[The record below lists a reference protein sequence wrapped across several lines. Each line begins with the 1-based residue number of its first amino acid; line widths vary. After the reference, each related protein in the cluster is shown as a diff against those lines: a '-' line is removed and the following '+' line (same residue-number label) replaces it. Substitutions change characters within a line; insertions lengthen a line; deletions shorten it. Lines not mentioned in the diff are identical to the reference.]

1 MPLSDQN
8 RSHRRRPA
16 TRRVV
21 AAAVVLAAAGAAV
34 PLVALAARTP
44 DSAAPAT
51 AADAAAG
58 SGRYFGTAVPAGKL
72 GDSAYSTILD
82 REFKMITP
90 ENEMKWDAI
99 EPSRGNFTFGSA
111 DRIVDHA
118 TAHGQRMRG
127 HTLVWHSQLPAWV
140 KSITDAGTLR
150 SVMKNHITQEMTHYK
165 GKIYAWDVVNEAF
178 ADGGGGQ
185 HRSSVFQDVLGNGFI
200 EEAFRT
206 ARDADPAAK
215 LCYNDYNIEN
225 WSDAKTQGVYKM
237 VKDFKARG
245 VPIDCVG
252 FQSHFSAGGPPASF
266 QTTLSNFA
274 ALGVDV
280 QITELDIAQASA
292 TAYTNAVQ
300 ACMNVARCTGITVWG
315 IRDSDSWRT
324 GENALLFDASG
335 NKKPAYSAVL
345 TALGGS
351 SGGGSGSGSGGGTQA
366 VGITS
371 GTVYTLTNAAAG
383 RVLDEPAGQN
393 DNGTPLQ
400 VWDASG
406 AANQQWKAT
415 QNSDGSYTLT
425 NVASGRILDEPA
437 GRTAN
442 GTKPTV
448 WDANG
453 GAHQHWKASRN
464 SDGSYTLINVA
475 SGRALELPGGKTAN
489 GTPVQIW
496 DTNGGGA
503 NQRWTFQAAAAPKSD
518 TTATPT
524 SATTGAPTSATCALP
539 STYRWTSTGALAQP
553 ANGWASLKDF
563 TTVTYNGKHLV
574 YGSNFSGSSYG
585 SMAFSPFTNWSDMAS
600 ARQTGM
606 SQKAVAPTLFYFAP
620 KKIWVLASQWSG
632 GWAFNYR
639 TSSDPTDPGSWSAPQ
654 PLFTGS
660 IPSSES
666 GTGPIDQTLIADDKN
681 MYLFFAGDNGKIYK
695 ASMPIGNF
703 PGSFGSSY
711 TTVMSD
717 TTKNLFEAPQVYKVQ
732 GQNQYLMIVEARGA
746 SEQRYFRSFTATSL
760 NGPWTAQ
767 AATESNPFAG
777 KANSGATWTND
788 ISHGDL
794 ARSNP
799 DQTMTIDPCNLQF
812 LYQGK
817 DPNSNASYDNLPYRP
832 GILTLKR

>member
-1 MPLSDQN
+1 ML
-8 RSHRRRPA
+8 
-16 TRRVV
+16 
-21 AAAVVLAAAGAAV
+21 AAGVVLAAAGAAV
-34 PLVALAARTP
+34 PLVALAALTP
-44 DSAAPAT
+44 EAGTPTT
-51 AADAAAG
+51 AAEAAAG
-58 SGRYFGTAVPAGKL
+58 SGRYFGTAVAAGRM
-72 GDSAYSTILD
+72 GDSTYSAILD

-99 EPSRGNFTFGSA
+99 EPSRGSFTFAAA
-111 DRIVDHA
+111 DSIVSHA
-118 TAHGQRMRG
+118 SAHGQRMRG
-127 HTLVWHSQLPAWV
+127 HTLVWHSQLPNWV
-140 KSITDAGTLR
+140 KSITDADTLR
-150 SVMKNHITQEMTHYK
+150 AVMKNHITQEMTHYK

-178 ADGGGGQ
+178 ADGGSGR

-206 ARDADPAAK
+206 ARNADPSAK

-225 WSDAKTQGVYKM
+225 WSDAKTQGVYRM

-252 FQSHFSAGGPPASF
+252 FQSHFGSSGPPASF

-280 QITELDIAQASA
+280 QLTELDIAQASA
-292 TAYTNAVQ
+292 TSYTKAVE

-324 GENALLFDASG
+324 GENPLLFDAGG

-345 TALGGS
+345 TALGSTGS
-351 SGGGSGSGSGGGTQA
+351 SGGGSGSGGGGTTDG
-366 VGITS
+366 GITS
-371 GTVYTLTNAAAG
+371 GTVYTLSNAAAG
-383 RVLDEPAGQN
+383 RVLDEPAGYN
-393 DNGTPLQ
+393 GNGTPLQ

-406 AANQQWKAT
+406 ASNQQWRAGR
-415 QNSDGSYTLT
+415 NSDGSYTLT
-425 NVASGRILDEPA
+425 NVASGRVLDEPA
-437 GRTAN
+437 NQTSN
-442 GTKPTV
+442 GTRMTV

-453 GAHQHWKASRN
+453 GAHQHWKARRN
-464 SDGSYTLINVA
+464 GDGSYTLTNVA
-475 SGRALELPGGKTAN
+475 SGRALELPGGRTAN

-503 NQRWTFQAAAAPKSD
+503 NQRWNFKPTAAPKSD
-518 TTATPT
+518 T
-524 SATTGAPTSATCALP
+524 CALS
-539 STYRWTSTGALAQP
+539 STYRWTSTDALAQP
-553 ANGWASLKDF
+553 ANGWSSLKDF

-574 YGSNFSGSSYG
+574 YGTNYSGSGYG
-585 SMAFSPFTNWSDMAS
+585 SMAFSPFTNWPDMAS

-620 KKIWVLASQWSG
+620 KKIWVLAYQWGPWPFS
-632 GWAFNYR
+632 YR
-639 TSSDPTDPGSWSAPQ
+639 TSSDPTDPGGWSAPQ

-660 IPSSES
+660 IPRTDSA
-666 GTGPIDQTLIADDKN
+666 TGPIDQTLIADDKDIH
-681 MYLFFAGDNGKIYK
+681 LFFAGDNGKIYR

-717 TTKNLFEAPQVYKVQ
+717 TVKNLFEAPQVYTVK
-732 GQNQYLMIVEARGA
+732 GRHQYLMIVEARGA
-746 SEQRYFRSFTATSL
+746 SERRYFRSFTATSL
-760 NGPWTAQ
+760 NGPWTPQ

-777 KANSGATWTND
+777 AANSGATWTND

-794 ARSNP
+794 VRDNP
-799 DQTMTIDPCNLQF
+799 DQTMTVDPCNLQF

-817 DPNSNASYDNLPYRP
+817 SPSTPPNTSYDNLPYRP
-832 GILTLKR
+832 GVLTLKR

>member
-16 TRRVV
+16 TRRVI
-21 AAAVVLAAAGAAV
+21 AASVVLAAAGAAV

-51 AADAAAG
+51 AADAAAD
-58 SGRYFGTAVPAGKL
+58 SGRYFGTAVAAGRL
-72 GDSAYSTILD
+72 GDSTYSAILD

-118 TAHGQRMRG
+118 SAHGQRLRG

-150 SVMKNHITQEMTHYK
+150 TVMKNHITQEMTHYK

-178 ADGGGGQ
+178 ADGGSGQ
-185 HRSSVFQDVLGNGFI
+185 QRSSVFHDVLGNGFI

-206 ARDADPAAK
+206 ARDADPAAR

-237 VKDFKARG
+237 VKDFKSRG

-252 FQSHFSAGGPPASF
+252 FQSHFGAGGPPASF
-266 QTTLSNFA
+266 RTTLSNFA

-300 ACMNVARCTGITVWG
+300 ACVDVARCTGITVWG

-345 TALGGS
+345 STLNSVGSTGSTGGT
-351 SGGGSGSGSGGGTQA
+351 SGTGTQA
-366 VGITS
+366 GEITS
-371 GTVYTLTNAAAG
+371 GTVYTLSNAAAG

-393 DNGTPLQ
+393 GNGTELQ

-406 AANQQWKAT
+406 ASNQQWKAT
-415 QNSDGSYTLT
+415 KNSDGSYTLT
-425 NVASGRILDEPA
+425 NIASGRVLDEPA

-442 GTKPTV
+442 GTRPTV

-453 GAHQHWKASRN
+453 GSHQHWKATKS
-464 SDGSYTLINVA
+464 SDGTYTLTNVA

-496 DTNGGGA
+496 DTNSGA
-503 NQRWTFQAAAAPKSD
+503 NQRWTFQPAAAPKSD

-524 SATTGAPTSATCALP
+524 SATTGAPSATCALP
-539 STYRWTSTGALAQP
+539 STYRWTSTDALAQP

-574 YGSNFSGSSYG
+574 YGSDFSGSSYG
-585 SMAFSPFTNWSDMAS
+585 SMAFSPVTNWSDLAS

-639 TSSDPTDPGSWSAPQ
+639 TSSDPSDPSSWSAPQ

-660 IPSSES
+660 IPSGES

-767 AATESNPFAG
+767 AATESSPFAG

-794 ARSNP
+794 VRTNP

-817 DPNSNASYDNLPYRP
+817 APNANTSYDNLPYRP

>member
-1 MPLSDQN
+1 ML
-8 RSHRRRPA
+8 
-16 TRRVV
+16 
-21 AAAVVLAAAGAAV
+21 AAAVVLAAAAAAV

-44 DSAAPAT
+44 ETAASAT
-51 AADAAAG
+51 VADAAAG
-58 SGRYFGTAVPAGKL
+58 SGRYFGTAVAAGRL
-72 GDSAYSTILD
+72 GDSTYSAVLD

-99 EPSRGNFTFGSA
+99 EPSRGSFTFAAA
-111 DRIVDHA
+111 DSIVSHA
-118 TAHGQRMRG
+118 SAHGQRMRG

-150 SVMKNHITQEMTHYK
+150 TVMKNHITQEMTHYK

-178 ADGGGGQ
+178 ADGGSGQ

-206 ARDADPAAK
+206 ARNADPAAK

-225 WSDAKTQGVYKM
+225 WSDAKTQGVYRM

-252 FQSHFSAGGPPASF
+252 FQSHFATSGPPASF

-280 QITELDIAQASA
+280 QLTELDIAQASA
-292 TAYTNAVQ
+292 TAYTKAVQ
-300 ACMNVARCTGITVWG
+300 ACVNVARCTGITVWG

-324 GENALLFDASG
+324 GENPLLFDNNG
-335 NKKPAYSAVL
+335 NKKPAYNAVL

-351 SGGGSGSGSGGGTQA
+351 SGGGTPSGGTASGGTA
-366 VGITS
+366 SGGITS
-371 GTVYTLTNAAAG
+371 GTVYTLSNAAAG

-393 DNGTPLQ
+393 GNGTPLQ

-406 AANQQWKAT
+406 ASNQQWRAGR
-415 QNSDGSYTLT
+415 NSDGTYTLT
-425 NVASGRILDEPA
+425 NVASGRVLDEPA
-437 GRTAN
+437 NRTAN
-442 GTKPTV
+442 GTRMTV

-453 GAHQHWKASRN
+453 GAHQHWKARRN
-464 SDGSYTLINVA
+464 SDGTYTLTNVA
-475 SGRALELPGGKTAN
+475 SGRALEIPGGRTAN

-496 DTNGGGA
+496 DTNGGGT
-503 NQRWTFQAAAAPKSD
+503 NQHWNFKPTAAPKSD
-518 TTATPT
+518 
-524 SATTGAPTSATCALP
+524 TCALP
-539 STYRWTSTGALAQP
+539 STYRWTSTDALAQP

-574 YGSNFSGSSYG
+574 YGTNYSGSNYG

-620 KKIWVLASQWSG
+620 KKIWVLAYQWGPWPFS
-632 GWAFNYR
+632 YR
-639 TSSDPTDPGSWSAPQ
+639 TSSDPTNPNGWSAPQ

-660 IPSSES
+660 IPRTES

-695 ASMPIGNF
+695 ATMPIGNF

-717 TTKNLFEAPQVYKVQ
+717 TEKNLFEAPQVYKVK

-746 SEQRYFRSFTATSL
+746 NERRYFRSFTATSL
-760 NGPWTAQ
+760 NGPWTPQ

-794 ARSNP
+794 VRENP
-799 DQTMTIDPCNLQF
+799 DQTMTIDPCHLQF

-817 DPNSNASYDNLPYRP
+817 SPTTPSTTPYDRLPYRP
-832 GILTLKR
+832 GVLTLKH